1 MPNWA
6 YNEIRCQNEHDFSRL
21 KECVLTQGNMDFKRI
36 IPMPDVLEKMPGCSS
51 SEHIRAIAYY
61 LGCGQPISKT
71 EVCQAIHKEYPN
83 VRFLSN
89 NKVVMFANATTKR
102 KKRLNIDIE
111 IADKI
116 SDASQDTDA
125 IKAEIQRY
133 ANGRKNMPNFYC
145 FNTYEEYG
153 KTALRCL
160 LLYGCFDWYTWCTSV
175 WGTKWNASETNVS
188 EEDFAIYFET
198 AWSPVVELM
207 CHLSKKL
214 RIPLYMQYA
223 EEQFTAF
230 AGEAVFVD
238 GHVIEQNDYG
248 YGEPGLYDTA
258 CRLIDPDQ
266 LYHRCTDDNDII
278 TYYDD
283 WDEDEE
289 PGTKAKF
296 EALQPRDVSSEMY
309 ANFMQEDYSEILEP
323 SRNAHSKEVMACT
336 DTSHSTN

>member
-21 KECVLTQGNMDFKRI
+21 KECVLNQGNMDFERI
-36 IPMPDVLEKMPGCSS
+36 IPMPDVLGKMPGCSS
-51 SEHIRAIAYY
+51 SKHIRAIAYY

-71 EVCQAIHKEYPN
+71 KACQAIHKEYPN
-83 VRFLSN
+83 VRFLSDN
-89 NKVVMFANATTKR
+89 RVVMFANATTKR

-116 SDASQDTDA
+116 SDASQDA
-125 IKAEIQRY
+125 EAMKAEIQRY

-145 FNTYEEYG
+145 FDTYEEYG

-175 WGTKWNASETNVS
+175 WGTKWNASETSVS

-207 CHLSKKL
+207 CQLSKKL

-223 EEQFTAF
+223 EEQFTAC
-230 AGEAVFVD
+230 AGESVFVD
-238 GHVIEQNDYG
+238 GQVIEQEDYG
-248 YGEPGLYDTA
+248 YGDPGLYDTA
-258 CRLIDPDQ
+258 CRLIDPEQ
-266 LYHRCTDDNDII
+266 QYHRCTDDNEII

-289 PGTKAKF
+289 PGTKEKF
-296 EALQPRDVSSEMY
+296 EALQPSDISSEMY

-323 SRNAHSKEVMACT
+323 SRNSRSKEVTACT